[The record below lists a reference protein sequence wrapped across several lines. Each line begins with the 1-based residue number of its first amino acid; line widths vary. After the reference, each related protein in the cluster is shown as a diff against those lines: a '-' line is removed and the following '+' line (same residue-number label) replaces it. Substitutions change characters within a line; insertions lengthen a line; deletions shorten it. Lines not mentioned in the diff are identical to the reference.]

1 MALCA
6 SWSRQTCGPKWSPPN
21 NTRLR
26 SMPWD
31 WPMRCPWAM
40 KSAPCMPVYPPNWL
54 TWLLVASTS
63 SGRCL
68 DWANNKDARST
79 WGWAEHTD
87 GVQATPALRL
97 RWLISRRYCM
107 AAFLSLRVESR
118 RATMTMART
127 PPLSPHGAARAG
139 LGSLVAR
146 KTRATGADDRGRRLG
161 MRSRAPPN
169 TMPSRPMGDCTVCSN
184 SPRHSQ
190 SYIRHMPYYRCAARR
205 HQALELAIVVLRNV
219 WAVGDVALR
228 RRVIDQRGGGGPLLG
243 FAAQAKGRGLH
254 EGHGKISNG
263 ELRYSLRCAAPARNG
278 HNPMDMVGNRPQHP
292 FPRKS
297 KACPPPKKCC
307 SCALGCAT
315 RASSVRSHRLAARW
329 QR

>member
-87 GVQATPALRL
+87 GLQATPALRL
-97 RWLISRRYCM
+97 RRLISRRYCM
-107 AAFLSLRVESR
+107 AALLSLRVESR
-118 RATMTMART
+118 RATMTTART
-127 PPLSPHGAARAG
+127 PPLSPHCAPG
-139 LGSLVAR
+139 
-146 KTRATGADDRGRRLG
+146 RLG
-161 MRSRAPPN
+161 TWWPGKAGPQAQTTGYAEQSATEHHAIEAHGRL
-169 TMPSRPMGDCTVCSN
+169 
-184 SPRHSQ
+184 HSVQ
-190 SYIRHMPYYRCAARR
+190 
-205 HQALELAIVVLRNV
+205 QL
-219 WAVGDVALR
+219 
-228 RRVIDQRGGGGPLLG
+228 
-243 FAAQAKGRGLH
+243 
-254 EGHGKISNG
+254 
-263 ELRYSLRCAAPARNG
+263 AAP
-278 HNPMDMVGNRPQHP
+278 Q
-292 FPRKS
+292 
-297 KACPPPKKCC
+297 PKLHTPHAVLLLM
-307 SCALGCAT
+307 S
-315 RASSVRSHRLAARW
+315 
-329 QR
+329 

>member
-1 MALCA
+1 
-6 SWSRQTCGPKWSPPN
+6 
-21 NTRLR
+21 
-26 SMPWD
+26 MPWA
-31 WPMRCPWAM
+31 WPMRCTWAM
-40 KSAPCMPVYPPNWL
+40 KSAACMPVEPPNWL

-97 RWLISRRYCM
+97 RRLISRRYCM
-107 AAFLSLRVESR
+107 AAFLSLRVESC
-118 RATMTMART
+118 RATMTTART
-127 PPLSPHGAARAG
+127 PPLSPHCAPARRG
-139 LGSLVAR
+139 TGRLGEPGDQERPGPQAQ
-146 KTRATGADDRGRRLG
+146 TTGADNWGRRLG

-184 SPRHSQ
+184 SPPHSQ

-205 HQALELAIVVLRNV
+205 HKALEPAIVVLRNV
-219 WAVGDVALR
+219 WAVGDVALG
-228 RRVIDQRGGGGPLLG
+228 RRVIDQRGGGGRLLG
-243 FAAQAKGRGLH
+243 LAAQAKGRGLH
-254 EGHGKISNG
+254 KGHGKISNG
-263 ELRYSLRCAAPARNG
+263 ELRYSLRCAEPARNG
-278 HNPMDMVGNRPQHP
+278 HNPQDMVGNRPQHP

-307 SCALGCAT
+307 SCAPGCAT
-315 RASSVRSHRLAARW
+315 RASSVRSHRPAARW